1 MKLTESNRLDLT
13 NLNIEK
19 AYETQKE
26 VKFLIENKYYA
37 LALNRVYYS
46 MFYIISALAIKNEFS
61 TSNHYQLIG
70 WFNKNFV
77 KEGRINRR
85 IGKMVY
91 KAYEQRAKSDYN
103 VLQKYNQEDAM
114 EGLNNLNEVLQ
125 AVIKLIEN

>member
-1 MKLTESNRLDLT
+1 MTLTESNRLDLT

-46 MFYIISALAIKNEFS
+46 MFYIISALAIKNKFS

-85 IGKMVY
+85 IGKLVY

>member
-1 MKLTESNRLDLT
+1 MTLTESNRLDLT

-61 TSNHYQLIG
+61 TSNHYQSIG
-70 WFNKNFV
+70 WFNTNFV

-85 IGKMVY
+85 IGKLVY

>member
-1 MKLTESNRLDLT
+1 MKLTESNRLDLK
-13 NLNIEK
+13 NFNIEK

-26 VKFLIENKYYA
+26 VKFLTENKYYA

-85 IGKMVY
+85 IGKLVY
-91 KAYEQRAKSDYN
+91 KAYEQRAKSNYN

-114 EGLNNLNEVLQ
+114 EGLNKLNEVLQ